1 MNRREFLG
9 QVALT
14 AGSLSTC
21 SSLNAQ
27 TTPDSPVARARTPKK
42 IIVIGAGLAG
52 LGAGYELTQAGDDVG
67 VLQGRPR
74 PRRRGPTI
82 PRPVFG
88 GPPPRG
94 PAPFISDNPPPTPQ
108 YTQPFR
114 LS

>member
-42 IIVIGAGLAG
+42 VIVIGAGLAG

-67 VLQGRPR
+67 ILQARARPR
-74 PRRRGPTI
+74 GRGHTI
-82 PRPVFG
+82 PRPVSG
-88 GPPPRG
+88 RLHPHAG
-94 PAPFISDNPPPTPQ
+94 APVLP
-108 YTQPFR
+108 
-114 LS
+114 

>member
-52 LGAGYELTQAGDDVG
+52 LGAGYELTQAGPHVAILEG
-67 VLQGRPR
+67 RARPR
-74 PRRRGPTI
+74 GRGPPI
-82 PRPVFG
+82 PQPVSD
-88 GPPPRG
+88 GPHAQARAAFPAANHHPR
-94 PAPFISDNPPPTPQ
+94 
-108 YTQPFR
+108 
-114 LS
+114 LKC